1 MRSTLLALMGAAFL
15 AGCGAM
21 SQQTASSGGAITTA
35 EHWVQGVSAADGK
48 PVKLYVRE
56 KYAASVDPGAAARK
70 GKVVVLAHGAGTPG
84 SVAFDLQVPG
94 AKGRTYSMMDDL
106 AGRGYDVFT
115 MDYQNY
121 GRSDKHSCGL
131 CVTTQAAA
139 NDLDAVVDHVRK
151 LRGVDKVHLLGWSW
165 GTTITG
171 LYAMQHPQKVNRLVL
186 YAPPVHTGPL
196 GNVPTNHFRATT
208 IKNSQDLFEA
218 PASDPEA
225 VEAWARE
232 VDKWMPNPPNGVF
245 ADLNGKMPLTD
256 PKKITPPTMIIL
268 GDLDRATPIS
278 QPNLPVFFMDLAN
291 KDKQLIIV
299 PNAGHALVAQKARG
313 RLYDEAAKWFGLE

>member
-1 MRSTLLALMGAAFL
+1 MKHRALAFL
-15 AGCGAM
+15 TVAILSGCAAT
-21 SQQTASSGGAITTA
+21 SQQDSTASIATV

-56 KYAASVDPGAAARK
+56 KYSASVDPTAAAK
-70 GKVVVLAHGAGTPG
+70 QGKVVVLAHGAGTPG

-106 AGRGYDVFT
+106 ASRGFDVFAV
-115 MDYQNY
+115 DYQNY
-121 GRSDKHSCGL
+121 GRSDKHPCGL

-139 NDLDAVVDHVRK
+139 NDVSAVIDHVRK
-151 LRGVDKVHLLGWSW
+151 LRGVEKVHLLGWSW
-165 GTTITG
+165 GTNIAG

-186 YAPPVHTGPL
+186 YAPPVHTGPR
-196 GNVPTNHFRATT
+196 GQVPTAQFRATT
-208 IKNSQDLFEA
+208 VKNSHDLFEA
-218 PASDPEA
+218 QASDPEA
-225 VEAWARE
+225 IDAWARE
-232 VDKWMPNPPNGVF
+232 VDKWTPNPPNGVF

-256 PKKITPPTMIIL
+256 PKKIAPPTMIIL
-268 GDLDRATPIS
+268 GDLDRATPIT
-278 QPNLPVFFMDLAN
+278 QPNLPVFFMDLQN

-313 RLYDEAAKWFGLE
+313 RLYDEAAKWFSIE